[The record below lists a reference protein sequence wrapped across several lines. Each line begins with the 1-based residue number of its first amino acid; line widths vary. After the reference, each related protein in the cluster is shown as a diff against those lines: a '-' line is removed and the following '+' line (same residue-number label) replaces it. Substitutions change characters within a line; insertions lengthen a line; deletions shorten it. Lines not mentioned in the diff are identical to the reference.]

1 MEEKQFS
8 IVSNNKVYFCN
19 GMDALKEKTR
29 VLDVFEITYE
39 IYYLNKGEWVKMMIS
54 STELFKAFEK
64 GLRDSMRKELK
75 DVIF

>member
-19 GMDALKEKTR
+19 GMNALKEKTK

-54 STELFKAFEK
+54 PTELFKAFEK

>member
-19 GMDALKEKTR
+19 GMDALKEKTK
-29 VLDVFEITYE
+29 VLDVFDITYE

-54 STELFKAFEK
+54 PTELFKAFEK